1 MPIDKAFLTLS
12 HFAPFSGYVLT
23 LSEVQPLPQC
33 GNGATPPEFNRAP
46 VFDCLD
52 EFAAKECSRS
62 SEHFY
67 VVDSSPKAAFE
78 AYLYQDNKEGSGKA
92 SSYLKALHWL
102 HEMLGVEAFGFE
114 DALDLWS
121 MTSVDRL
128 FELRE
133 RVKREQKKGDSSPWV
148 QEGISKSYLRDGY
161 CSAALTQLIEFLPRY
176 QHARKALDLLHAH
189 DGEEAAL
196 VDRLARIDPV
206 VPDVAVRE
214 PGSKDGKDRI
224 REARTR
230 IGQHAFREVI
240 LEIYRNRCCLTGLD
254 LPAVN
259 RASHIIGWAESP
271 KTRMDPR
278 NGLCLSATYDA
289 AFDRKL
295 ITFDEDFRMVLSK
308 TVREHVRSDSLR
320 EYFLSKAG
328 TRIELPPRF
337 RPLEEYLE
345 VHRSSGEF

>member
-1 MPIDKAFLTLS
+1 
-12 HFAPFSGYVLT
+12 
-23 LSEVQPLPQC
+23 
-33 GNGATPPEFNRAP
+33 
-46 VFDCLD
+46 
-52 EFAAKECSRS
+52 
-62 SEHFY
+62 
-67 VVDSSPKAAFE
+67 VDSSPKAAFE

-128 FELRE
+128 
-133 RVKREQKKGDSSPWV
+133 
-148 QEGISKSYLRDGY
+148 
-161 CSAALTQLIEFLPRY
+161 
-176 QHARKALDLLHAH
+176 
-189 DGEEAAL
+189 
-196 VDRLARIDPV
+196 ARIEPV

-224 REARTR
+224 REAKTR

-240 LEIYRNRCCLTGLD
+240 L
-254 LPAVN
+254 
-259 RASHIIGWAESP
+259 
-271 KTRMDPR
+271 
-278 NGLCLSATYDA
+278 
-289 AFDRKL
+289 
-295 ITFDEDFRMVLSK
+295 
-308 TVREHVRSDSLR
+308 DSLR